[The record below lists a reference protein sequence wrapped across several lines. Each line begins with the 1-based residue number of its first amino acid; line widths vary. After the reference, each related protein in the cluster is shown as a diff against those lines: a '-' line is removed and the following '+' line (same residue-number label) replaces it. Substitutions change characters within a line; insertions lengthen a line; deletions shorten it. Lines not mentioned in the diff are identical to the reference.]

1 MTTIDD
7 VTIIPTRPGRGEI
20 WFSIDLAYVKD
31 LTALFNL
38 VGELGFN
45 NPVLTHRRQ
54 EGLWEDHLLL
64 HYERR
69 ETLESPPDELF
80 EHEQYALADAEDIL
94 DPDGIRFTCGLT
106 SPAVPV

>member
-7 VTIIPTRPGRGEI
+7 VTVIPTRPGRGEI

-31 LTALFNL
+31 LTALYKL
-38 VGELGFN
+38 LGQIGFDS
-45 NPVLTHRRQ
+45 PVLTHRITHK
-54 EGLWEDHLLL
+54 GLWEDHLLL

-69 ETLESPPDELF
+69 ETLGTEEDLY
-80 EHEQYALADAEDIL
+80 EHEQWVLADSEDIL